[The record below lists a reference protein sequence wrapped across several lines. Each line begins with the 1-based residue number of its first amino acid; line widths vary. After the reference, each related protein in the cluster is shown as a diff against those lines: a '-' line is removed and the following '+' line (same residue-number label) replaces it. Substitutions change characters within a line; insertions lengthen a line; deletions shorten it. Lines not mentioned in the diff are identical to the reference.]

1 MQEQL
6 DRIEAKL
13 DFLIDLLM
21 DEDEE
26 IELPEGYSLE
36 DDVFDL
42 KEPATL

>member
-6 DRIEAKL
+6 DRIESKL
-13 DFLIDLLM
+13 DFLISLLI
-21 DEDEE
+21 EEEEE

>member
-13 DFLIDLLM
+13 DFLIDLM
-21 DEDEE
+21 ADEE
-26 IELPEGYSLE
+26 EETELPEGYSLE
-36 DDVFDL
+36 DDAFDL

>member
-6 DRIEAKL
+6 NRIELKL
-13 DFLIDLLM
+13 DLLINLLM
-21 DEDEE
+21 DDDEE
-26 IELPEGYSLE
+26 VELPEGYSLE